1 LATGDM
7 FIKIEGGR
15 MGPIK
20 GESTDLTHPDEIQVK
35 SWSWGM
41 RGNASATV
49 SAGSSAKGSNQV
61 SISEL
66 TFTKGVDSAS
76 TGLMVALRSNEA
88 IKKAVLTVRKAGGT
102 SPVEYLKITLEK
114 ARICS
119 VDLQGTSTLE
129 IGKEQVVEQVSIGFQ
144 KMSVEYL
151 PQDSGGGKRGAT
163 SFETDISPNV

>member
-1 LATGDM
+1 M

-41 RGNASATV
+41 RGNASATIAA
-49 SAGSSAKGSNQV
+49 AGKAGSNQV

-76 TGLMVALRSNEA
+76 TGLMVALRSNEI

-119 VDLQGTSTLE
+119 VDLQGTSDMAAS
-129 IGKEQVVEQVSIGFQ
+129 EQIIEQVSIGFQ
-144 KMSVEYL
+144 KMAVEYL
-151 PQDSGGGKRGAT
+151 AQDATGGKRGAT
-163 SFETDISPNV
+163 SFETDISPA

>member
-1 LATGDM
+1 M

-20 GESTDLTHPDEIQVK
+20 GESTDATHPDEIVIK

-41 RGNASATV
+41 RGNASATIAA
-49 SAGSSAKGSNQV
+49 AGKAGSNQV
-61 SISEL
+61 AITEL
-66 TFTKGVDSAS
+66 VFTKGVDSAS

-88 IKKAVLTVRKAGGT
+88 IKKAVLTVRKAGGA

-119 VDLQGTSTLE
+119 VELKGTSTLE
-129 IGKEQVVEQVSIGFQ
+129 PGKEQVVEEVSIGFQ
-144 KMSVEYL
+144 KIAVEYL
-151 PQDSGGGKRGAT
+151 PQDATGGKRGST
-163 SFETDISPNV
+163 SFETDISPSA

>member
-1 LATGDM
+1 M

-20 GESTDLTHPDEIQVK
+20 GESADLTHPDEIQVH

-41 RGNASATV
+41 RGNASATI
-49 SAGSSAKGSNQV
+49 SAGSKTSGANQV

-76 TGLMVALRSNEA
+76 TGLMVALRTNEI
-88 IKKAVLTVRKAGGT
+88 IKKAVLTVRKAGGA

-114 ARICS
+114 ARISS
-119 VDLQGTSTLE
+119 VELKGSDTD
-129 IGKEQVVEQVSIGFQ
+129 IEQVTEQVSIGFQ

-151 PQDSGGGKRGAT
+151 PQDSAGGKRGAT
-163 SFETDISPNV
+163 SFETDISPA